1 MINEQQQQYYDDSVF
16 DSSSAIRRPSVGDNN
31 NSQSN
36 AASASAQQYQQYQ
49 LQYQQNKELN
59 QQFQQMQQLQQLEQ
73 QDRPK
78 KLSVSSVSGVGG
90 GSAATGDYQESAAM
104 SAGSSTMNRYNKKSI
119 LKPTPIM
126 SSSPRP
132 DVPPKPATAH
142 FFKKSDNRMP
152 FSSVSS
158 QQEYVLD
165 PRGGVVV
172 SGGGEIPRGGPPVV
186 EEEYFDQF
194 KKVHDYKY
202 VQHVGHEEGDLQPA
216 DYEDD
221 DDVYHHHH
229 DHSYQQQN
237 PTTPTFAPHTTALER
252 GVRPSI
258 AVRSPV
264 LARCLSFFLFVCYYF
279 VVAVAV
285 VALNFD

>member
-36 AASASAQQYQQYQ
+36 AASAAATAQQYQQYQ

-158 QQEYVLD
+158 QQEYALD
-165 PRGGVVV
+165 PRGGVV

-264 LARCLSFFLFVCYYF
+264 LARCLSFFVCLLLFRCCCCCCCF
-279 VVAVAV
+279 E
-285 VALNFD
+285 F